1 MHHDRGSVQ
10 IWSAAKDELICSL
23 CEKTPTTWTPPRWK
37 CSYKWT
43 ERIYRT
49 RSIVMCPSCRA
60 GQWLN
65 YSPTEWKVTT
75 PRHTTIF
82 SQETINWTDKKSE
95 LVSRKTEQ
103 FALYTPDGD
112 RLSKERINAELQRKG
127 HDSKEEED
135 KENEN
140 PTTLTE
146 GKKRSIVGSSNLI
159 QTTKVIVKKHQTEV
173 MKMKKRIQNKSIGK
187 PEKQ

>member
-1 MHHDRGSVQ
+1 MTE
-10 IWSAAKDELICSL
+10 IWSANKEELICSL

-37 CSYKWT
+37 CSCKWT
-43 ERIYRT
+43 ERIYCT
-49 RSIVMCPSCRA
+49 RLIVMCPSCGA

-65 YSPTEWKVTT
+65 YSPSTTEWKVTT
-75 PRHTTIF
+75 PRHTIIF
-82 SQETINWTDKKSE
+82 SQETINQEDRKDE

-103 FALYTPDGD
+103 LALYAPNGD
-112 RLSKERINAELQRKG
+112 RLSKERINAKLKRKG
-127 HDSKEEED
+127 YDSKEEED

-140 PTTLTE
+140 PTTLTD

-159 QTTKVIVKKHQTEV
+159 QTTKDIVKKHQTEV